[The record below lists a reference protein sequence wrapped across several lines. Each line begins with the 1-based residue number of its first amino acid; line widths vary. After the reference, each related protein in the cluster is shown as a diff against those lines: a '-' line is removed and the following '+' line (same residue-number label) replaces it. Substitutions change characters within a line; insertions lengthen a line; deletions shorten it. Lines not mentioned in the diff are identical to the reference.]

1 MGGGRREER
10 ISGCMRA
17 NAHRVVSLDLGANGR
32 AGVQMWV
39 QHEVKI
45 PRDNIFI
52 TKYYKG
58 QYHL

>member
-17 NAHRVVSLDLGANGR
+17 NSHRVVSLVLSANGR
-32 AGVQMWV
+32 AGVQMGV
-39 QHEVKI
+39 QLEVKI
-45 PRDNIFI
+45 PRDNIFM
-52 TKYYKG
+52 TNYLLG